1 MKTLAEIL
9 AATTAKMSEARTIS
23 NQINNLMFAPV
34 GTPEQE
40 AAATAQILALKQQL
54 SNR

>member
-1 MKTLAEIL
+1 MKTLAEIF
-9 AATTAKMSEARTIS
+9 ATTAAQISEARNIN
-23 NQINNLMFAPV
+23 NQINKLLFAPV